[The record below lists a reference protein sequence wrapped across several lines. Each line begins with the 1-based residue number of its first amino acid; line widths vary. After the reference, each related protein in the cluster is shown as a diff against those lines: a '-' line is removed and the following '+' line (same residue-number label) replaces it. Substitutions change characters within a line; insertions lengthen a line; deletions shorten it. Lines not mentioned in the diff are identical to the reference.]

1 MKLKRKSKAMEFFS
15 MASMTDTIFLLLIFF
30 MVSSTLVVPSAL
42 KVTLP
47 RSSQQTTPRAITRI
61 VLTSDLQYFVGM
73 EGEEDRAVT
82 FEEVAPYLEM
92 TKQANPDMYVALYA
106 DEEVPYREIV
116 KLLNIAVENHYQM
129 VLATRALE

>member
-47 RSSQQTTPRAITRI
+47 RSNQQTTPREITRI

-82 FEEVAPYLEM
+82 FEEIAPYLEM

>member
-82 FEEVAPYLEM
+82 FEEIAPYLEM
-92 TKQANPDMYVALYA
+92 AKQANPDMYVALYA

-116 KLLNIAVENHYQM
+116 KLLNMAVENHYQM

>member
-30 MVSSTLVVPSAL
+30 MVSSTLVVPSVL

-82 FEEVAPYLEM
+82 FEEIAPYLEM

>member
-82 FEEVAPYLEM
+82 FEEIAPYLEM

-106 DEEVPYREIV
+106 DEEVSYREIV

>member
-61 VLTSDLQYFVGM
+61 VLMSDLQYFVGM

-82 FEEVAPYLEM
+82 FEEIAPYLEM

>member
-1 MKLKRKSKAMEFFS
+1 M
-15 MASMTDTIFLLLIFF
+15 
-30 MVSSTLVVPSAL
+30 
-42 KVTLP
+42 TLP
-47 RSSQQTTPRAITRI
+47 QSSQQTTPRAITRI
-61 VLTSDLQYFVGM
+61 ILTRDLQYFVGM

-82 FEEVAPYLEM
+82 FEEIAPYLEAS
-92 TKQANPDMYVALYA
+92 KQANPDMYVALYA

>member
-1 MKLKRKSKAMEFFS
+1 MKLKRKSKAMELFS

-61 VLTSDLQYFVGM
+61 VLTSDLQYFVGI

-82 FEEVAPYLEM
+82 FEEIAPYLEM

>member
-1 MKLKRKSKAMEFFS
+1 
-15 MASMTDTIFLLLIFF
+15 
-30 MVSSTLVVPSAL
+30 
-42 KVTLP
+42 
-47 RSSQQTTPRAITRI
+47 
-61 VLTSDLQYFVGM
+61 
-73 EGEEDRAVT
+73 
-82 FEEVAPYLEM
+82 M

>member
-82 FEEVAPYLEM
+82 FEEIAPYLEM
-92 TKQANPDMYVALYA
+92 TKQANSDMYVALYA

>member
-61 VLTSDLQYFVGM
+61 VLTADLQYFVGM
-73 EGEEDRAVT
+73 EGEEDRSVT
-82 FEEVAPYLEM
+82 FEEIAPYLEM

>member
-82 FEEVAPYLEM
+82 FEEIAPYLEV
-92 TKQANPDMYVALYA
+92 TKQSNPDMYVALYA

>member
-61 VLTSDLQYFVGM
+61 VLTADLQYYVGM

-82 FEEVAPYLEM
+82 FEEIAPYLEM

>member
-73 EGEEDRAVT
+73 ESEEDRAVT
-82 FEEVAPYLEM
+82 FEEIAPYLEV

>member
-15 MASMTDTIFLLLIFF
+15 MSSMTDTIFLLLIFF

-82 FEEVAPYLEM
+82 FEEIAPYLEM

>member
-61 VLTSDLQYFVGM
+61 VLTADLQYYVGM
-73 EGEEDRAVT
+73 EGEEDRTVT
-82 FEEVAPYLEM
+82 FEEIAPYLEM

>member
-61 VLTSDLQYFVGM
+61 VMTSDLQYFVGM

-82 FEEVAPYLEM
+82 FEEIAPYLEM

>member
-1 MKLKRKSKAMEFFS
+1 

-61 VLTSDLQYFVGM
+61 VLTADLQYFVGM

-82 FEEVAPYLEM
+82 FEEIAPYLEM

>member
-61 VLTSDLQYFVGM
+61 VLTSDLQYFVGI

-82 FEEVAPYLEM
+82 FEEIAPYLEM
-92 TKQANPDMYVALYA
+92 TKQTNPDMYVALYA

>member
-47 RSSQQTTPRAITRI
+47 QSSQQTTPRAITRI
-61 VLTSDLQYFVGM
+61 VLTADLQYYVGM
-73 EGEEDRAVT
+73 EGEEDRTVT
-82 FEEVAPYLEM
+82 FEEIAPYLEM
-92 TKQANPDMYVALYA
+92 TKLANPDMYVALYA

>member
-73 EGEEDRAVT
+73 EGEEARAVT
-82 FEEVAPYLEM
+82 VEEIAPYLEM

>member
-15 MASMTDTIFLLLIFF
+15 MASMTDTIFLLMIFF

-47 RSSQQTTPRAITRI
+47 RSSQQTTPRTITRI

-82 FEEVAPYLEM
+82 FEEIAPYLEM

>member
-30 MVSSTLVVPSAL
+30 MVSCTLVVPSAL

-82 FEEVAPYLEM
+82 FEEIAPYLEM

>member
-61 VLTSDLQYFVGM
+61 VLTLTCSTSWEWKVSRIGL
-73 EGEEDRAVT
+73 
-82 FEEVAPYLEM
+82 
-92 TKQANPDMYVALYA
+92 
-106 DEEVPYREIV
+106 
-116 KLLNIAVENHYQM
+116 
-129 VLATRALE
+129 

>member
-1 MKLKRKSKAMEFFS
+1 MKLKRKSKTMEFFS
-15 MASMTDTIFLLLIFF
+15 MASKTDTIFLLLIFF

-82 FEEVAPYLEM
+82 FEEIAPYLEV
-92 TKQANPDMYVALYA
+92 TKQSNPDMYVALYA

>member
-1 MKLKRKSKAMEFFS
+1 

-82 FEEVAPYLEM
+82 FEEIAPYLEM

>member
-61 VLTSDLQYFVGM
+61 VLTADLQYFVGM

-82 FEEVAPYLEM
+82 FEEIAPYLEM

>member
-1 MKLKRKSKAMEFFS
+1 

-30 MVSSTLVVPSAL
+30 MVSSTLVVPSSF

-82 FEEVAPYLEM
+82 FEEIAPYLEM

>member
-82 FEEVAPYLEM
+82 FEEIAPYLEM

-129 VLATRALE
+129 VLVTRALE

>member
-1 MKLKRKSKAMEFFS
+1 MKLKRKSKAMEVFS

-47 RSSQQTTPRAITRI
+47 QSSQQTTPRAITRI
-61 VLTSDLQYFVGM
+61 ILTRDLQYFVGM

-82 FEEVAPYLEM
+82 FEEIAPYLEAC
-92 TKQANPDMYVALYA
+92 KQANPDMYVALYA

>member
-82 FEEVAPYLEM
+82 FEEIAPYLGM

>member
-82 FEEVAPYLEM
+82 FEEIAPYLEM
-92 TKQANPDMYVALYA
+92 TKQANPDMYVALCA

>member
-82 FEEVAPYLEM
+82 FEEIASYLEM

>member
-82 FEEVAPYLEM
+82 FEEIAPYLEM